1 MAFSWDAQSLRA
13 AIDDPGLSFAALQ
26 VANQGSGRHELTG
39 AEAVAF
45 FTGSGLPQEALSQI
59 WMTSTKGAPEMGP
72 QMFLEALKLAYDALH
87 GGQSSSQMMAGASSS
102 GMAPPAPPSASSF
115 GAPPSGPTP
124 EERQKYSAHYG
135 TLPGA
140 NSQQVSLPDAAEFL
154 SLVDDDAVGEREVV
168 GSVGELVAG
177 DLVGVRHAHRRGY
190 RDAPLGGRD
199 GGEQLAA
206 RAVHRREQEPIG
218 GVHRRAERPV
228 HVRAGAEAV
237 GVLQQVRGRRVR
249 LRVSSGWRR
258 ERQERQERRNEPG
271 HAPEPHRCGP
281 LRQRR
286 PLVGTCIG
294 RPL

>member
-115 GAPPSGPTP
+115 GAFPSGPTP

-154 SLVDDDAVGEREVV
+154 SKAKIKRELIEQILVKNTRGSGAVTLDAFVQSMHETYE
-168 GSVGELVAG
+168 
-177 DLVGVRHAHRRGY
+177 
-190 RDAPLGGRD
+190 
-199 GGEQLAA
+199 A
-206 RAVHRREQEPIG
+206 RKARREAEINGLKEALSILENEAAFLQKK
-218 GVHRRAERPV
+218 HRM
-228 HVRAGAEAV
+228 
-237 GVLQQVRGRRVR
+237 RGSRMM
-249 LRVSSGWRR
+249 G
-258 ERQERQERRNEPG
+258 QM
-271 HAPEPHRCGP
+271 
-281 LRQRR
+281 
-286 PLVGTCIG
+286 
-294 RPL
+294 

>member
-87 GGQSSSQMMAGASSS
+87 DGQSSSQMMAGASSS
-102 GMAPPAPPSASSF
+102 GMAAPAPPSASSF

-140 NSQQVSLPDAAEFL
+140 NNQQVSLPDAAEFL
-154 SLVDDDAVGEREVV
+154 SKAKIKRELIEQILVKNTRGSGAVTLDAFVQSMHETYEARKAKKEKKGMKSAAKAAMASGAF
-168 GSVGELVAG
+168 GSTLKSQPSGSASW
-177 DLVGVRHAHRRGY
+177 RSAPSHFTAMTCRGIE
-190 RDAPLGGRD
+190 ANPLG
-199 GGEQLAA
+199 
-206 RAVHRREQEPIG
+206 
-218 GVHRRAERPV
+218 
-228 HVRAGAEAV
+228 
-237 GVLQQVRGRRVR
+237 
-249 LRVSSGWRR
+249 
-258 ERQERQERRNEPG
+258 
-271 HAPEPHRCGP
+271 
-281 LRQRR
+281 
-286 PLVGTCIG
+286 
-294 RPL
+294 

>member
-45 FTGSGLPQEALSQI
+45 FTESGLPQEALSQI

-154 SLVDDDAVGEREVV
+154 SKAKIKRELIEQILVKNTRGSGAVTLDAFVQSMHETYEARKAKKEKKGDEERGE
-168 GSVGELVAG
+168 GG
-177 DLVGVRHAHRRGY
+177 DGVRRVRLHPQVASERFRVVEVGAA
-190 RDAPLGGRD
+190 APAARNKHSY
-199 GGEQLAA
+199 AA
-206 RAVHRREQEPIG
+206 RAVCT
-218 GVHRRAERPV
+218 
-228 HVRAGAEAV
+228 HVV
-237 GVLQQVRGRRVR
+237 RVR
-249 LRVSSGWRR
+249 QL
-258 ERQERQERRNEPG
+258 
-271 HAPEPHRCGP
+271 
-281 LRQRR
+281 
-286 PLVGTCIG
+286 
-294 RPL
+294 